1 MRQRPTPGRQ
11 GALRPMADAHGSWRR
26 CVATGSPAPCVI
38 DRPINGASFLAHVQ
52 QLLLPVLA
60 PGDIVV
66 MDNLGSHQ
74 GRAVRAAIRAAKAKL
89 FFPPA
94 SSPDLNPTEP
104 AFAKMNTGLA
114 QGRRPNHRRD
124 LANHRR
130 LARWRHAKT

>member
-1 MRQRPTPGRQ
+1 MRQRPTP

-26 CVATGSPAPCVI
+26 CVATGSPATCVI
-38 DRPINGASFLAHVQ
+38 DRPINGASFLADVQ

-89 FFPPA
+89 FFPPLRQT
-94 SSPDLNPTEP
+94 ST
-104 AFAKMNTGLA
+104 
-114 QGRRPNHRRD
+114 RPNR
-124 LANHRR
+124 
-130 LARWRHAKT
+130 